1 MNRVDTSGGANR
13 QIFFQGNLVNLMS
26 TLRCPTERTGLPSR
40 LTAMMSSLTR
50 VTHTEVMADDDV
62 RKFDAKRTVLAR
74 GLPLA
79 TSTAKVRALPSSSH
93 PGRSSRARSLNSLG
107 RSADF

>member
-1 MNRVDTSGGANR
+1 MNRSYEWWRKSTNLFPAESREFDVDAS
-13 QIFFQGNLVNLMS
+13 LPD
-26 TLRCPTERTGLPSR
+26 LRGQAFLSR

-50 VTHTEVMADDDV
+50 VAHTEVMADDDV

-93 PGRSSRARSLNSLG
+93 PS
-107 RSADF
+107 

>member
-1 MNRVDTSGGANR
+1 
-13 QIFFQGNLVNLMS
+13 
-26 TLRCPTERTGLPSR
+26 
-40 LTAMMSSLTR
+40 MMSSLTR

-79 TSTAKVRALPSSSH
+79 TSTAKVRASIAVARAISPQIPAEFPRTKRRLRAIGASTSPPSRDALESKEH
-93 PGRSSRARSLNSLG
+93 R
-107 RSADF
+107 

>member
-1 MNRVDTSGGANR
+1 
-13 QIFFQGNLVNLMS
+13 
-26 TLRCPTERTGLPSR
+26 
-40 LTAMMSSLTR
+40 
-50 VTHTEVMADDDV
+50 MADDDV

-93 PGRSSRARSLNSLG
+93 PSRSSRARSLNSLG
-107 RSADF
+107 RSADFWFSRSICYPMPTPPPFIPWH

>member
-1 MNRVDTSGGANR
+1 MRRKSTILFSAESRIEFDVDASFAR
-13 QIFFQGNLVNLMS
+13 
-26 TLRCPTERTGLPSR
+26 PERTGLPSR

-50 VTHTEVMADDDV
+50 VTPHTEVMADDDV

>member
-1 MNRVDTSGGANR
+1 MRRKSTILFSAESRIEFDVDASFAR
-13 QIFFQGNLVNLMS
+13 
-26 TLRCPTERTGLPSR
+26 PERTGLPSR

-79 TSTAKVRALPSSSH
+79 TSTAKVRALPSSSLNPDH
-93 PGRSSRARSLNSLG
+93 RAP
-107 RSADF
+107 DP